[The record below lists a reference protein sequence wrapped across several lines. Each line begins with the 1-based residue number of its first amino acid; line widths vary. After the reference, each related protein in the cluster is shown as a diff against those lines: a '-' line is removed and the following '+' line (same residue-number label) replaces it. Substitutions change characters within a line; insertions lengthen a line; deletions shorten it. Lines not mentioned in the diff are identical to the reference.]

1 MVRRKAP
8 QPPADESMDLS
19 KVPAAVQQIPV
30 EQEES
35 FTPGNNRLDFSKLV
49 PTELATRRYQGAE
62 LQTYYQREDPKVL
75 LSDYV
80 RNWGTTG
87 ADYINQLLI
96 ASGYVSKGSKVR
108 SSFIRGYENAMA
120 DAQAYEMPLSEL
132 LFQTSSSTARAG
144 TGGGGGGPFRSET
157 TSITQYDDTNVSDIA
172 NAAYRARLGRNATKK
187 ERQIMADIL
196 NQEQRKNPQVTISEG
211 TTAGGMTVGA
221 DGQRTARGT
230 VSTTTTR
237 GGIDPTEIA
246 IQAAMEDEDYEE
258 TFNKVVAFDL
268 MKRVIDRPV

>member
-1 MVRRKAP
+1 
-8 QPPADESMDLS
+8 MDLTN
-19 KVPAAVQQIPV
+19 VPAATQQVPVQQ
-30 EQEES
+30 QES
-35 FTPGNNRLDFSKLV
+35 FTPGNNRLDFAKLV
-49 PTELATRRYQGAE
+49 PTELATRQYQGAE
-62 LQTYYQREDPKVL
+62 LQTYYQREDPKTL

-80 RNWGTTG
+80 RSWGTTG
-87 ADYINQLLI
+87 GDFLNQLLI
-96 ASGYVSKGSKVR
+96 SSGYVSKGSKVR

-132 LFQTSSSTARAG
+132 LFQTSGSTARSG
-144 TGGGGGGPFRSET
+144 TGAGGGPFRSET
-157 TSITQYDDTNVSDIA
+157 TSITQYDNTNVSDIA

-196 NQEQRKNPQVTISEG
+196 NQEQRKNPQITISEG
-211 TTAGGMTVGA
+211 TTAGGA
-221 DGQRTARGT
+221 ARGT
-230 VSTTTTR
+230 VSTTTTQ

>member
-1 MVRRKAP
+1 MVRRQVT
-8 QPPADESMDLS
+8 QPPAREDMDLTN
-19 KVPAAVQQIPV
+19 VPAATQSVPV
-30 EQEES
+30 EQQES
-35 FTPGNNRLDFSKLV
+35 LTPRSELDFTKLV
-49 PTELATRRYQGAE
+49 PTQPITRKYQGAE
-62 LQTYYQREDPKVL
+62 LQTVYAREDPGVL
-75 LSDYV
+75 LSTFV
-80 RNWGTTG
+80 RNWGTTSG
-87 ADYINQLLI
+87 DILNQLLI
-96 ASGYVSKGSKVR
+96 SSGFVSKGSKVR
-108 SSFIRGYENAMA
+108 SSFIRGYEDAL
-120 DAQAYEMPLSEL
+120 AQAQKYDMPLSEVL
-132 LFQTSSSTARAG
+132 TQTSGNTAGGAG
-144 TGGGGGGPFRSET
+144 AGAGGPFRSET